1 MEKIELVKKP
11 TTPEKVN
18 TQSSV
23 ESLFKGINLSE
34 DDILILLVVFLLL
47 QDKKIDNILLIA
59 LVLIFLD
66 IDFDG
71 ILKSIF

>member
-1 MEKIELVKKP
+1 MEKIELVQKP
-11 TTPEKVN
+11 STQEKSDSESTVA
-18 TQSSV
+18 
-23 ESLFKGINLSE
+23 SLFKGLNLSE
-34 DDILILLVVFLLL
+34 DDILILLVAFLLL